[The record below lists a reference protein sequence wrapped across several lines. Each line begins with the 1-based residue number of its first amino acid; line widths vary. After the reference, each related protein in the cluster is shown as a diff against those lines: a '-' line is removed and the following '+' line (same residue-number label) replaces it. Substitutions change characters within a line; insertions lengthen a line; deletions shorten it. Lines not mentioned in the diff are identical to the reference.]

1 MTTRTI
7 LLTLLGLGL
16 LAFLYVTFFSESTSA
31 DASVDPVRY
40 RQELLDERT
49 KKDEDFRSG
58 SDSPVPDKATFN
70 GLANFAPDPAYRVTA
85 RLEPF
90 ADKTQKLV
98 VRMSDGSEEVYEKFA
113 HAVFRLN
120 GETCRL
126 LIVKVDGTYSILFR
140 DLTSGQETYGGGR
153 YLELDPKQL
162 TDTQAILDFNTAYN
176 PYCAYNPGYACPLPP
191 AENKLPVAVK
201 AGERYTHQP
210 ETARMPDSSRK

>member
-7 LLTLLGLGL
+7 LFALLGLGL
-16 LAFLYVTFFSESTSA
+16 LAFIYVTFFSESTSA

-40 RQELLDERT
+40 RQELLDKRT
-49 KKDEDFRSG
+49 KKDNDFRNG
-58 SDSPVPDKATFN
+58 PDSPIPDKTTFR
-70 GLANFAPDPAYRVTA
+70 GLAYFAPDPAYRVTA

-126 LIVKVDGTYSILFR
+126 LIVKVDETYSILFR

-176 PYCAYNPGYACPLPP
+176 PYCAYNPGFACPLPP

-201 AGERYTHQP
+201 AGERYMHLS
-210 ETARMPDSSRK
+210 ETAVVPDSSRK